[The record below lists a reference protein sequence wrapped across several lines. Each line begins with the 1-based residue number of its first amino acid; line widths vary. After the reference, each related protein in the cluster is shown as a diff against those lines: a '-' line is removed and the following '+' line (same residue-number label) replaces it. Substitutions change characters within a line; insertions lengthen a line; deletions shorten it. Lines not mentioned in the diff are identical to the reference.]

1 MKESSKAKSGENSEN
16 ISYTVAVE
24 ELETIL
30 HEIETGET
38 DIDVLSEKV
47 KRALFLIRLCRAR
60 LKSTDDEVRKLISGL
75 DKPEEE

>member
-1 MKESSKAKSGENSEN
+1 MKESSKAKSNETSDN
-16 ISYTVAVE
+16 ISYAAAVE

-60 LKSTDDEVRKLISGL
+60 LKNTDDEVRKLIAGFE
-75 DKPEEE
+75 KPEEE

>member
-1 MKESSKAKSGENSEN
+1 MKEPSKAKSDASSEN
-16 ISYTVAVE
+16 ITYVAAVE

-60 LKSTDDEVRKLISGL
+60 LKNTDDEVRKLIAGFE
-75 DKPEEE
+75 KPEEE